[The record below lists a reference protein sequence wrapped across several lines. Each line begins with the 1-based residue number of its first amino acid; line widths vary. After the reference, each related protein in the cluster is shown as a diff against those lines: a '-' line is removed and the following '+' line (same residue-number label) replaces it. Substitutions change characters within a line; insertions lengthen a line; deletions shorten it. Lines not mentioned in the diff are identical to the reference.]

1 MLMQI
6 FFSRSH
12 PAPDVTLRLV
22 CVEDFAGLAGK
33 GGVDLEEAF
42 GDVLM
47 YRTLADPK
55 LLRRLPHSRV
65 ILYNIISNLHGSFL
79 NIIFQ
84 KNPPANILFTMY
96 AENRKV
102 MPCLAI
108 SNPNQLFHYLYPSF
122 YLIVRLLKNIC
133 PFDTMNLYHICQPAD
148 SNFNQ

>member
-33 GGVDLEEAF
+33 GGVDLEEAL

-65 ILYNIISNLHGSFL
+65 IFNYIYSNLHGSLL

-84 KNPPANILFTMY
+84 KNPPANIVFTMY
-96 AENRKV
+96 AGVFEV
-102 MPCLAI
+102 IPTY
-108 SNPNQLFHYLYPSF
+108 S
-122 YLIVRLLKNIC
+122 RLL
-133 PFDTMNLYHICQPAD
+133 
-148 SNFNQ
+148 

>member
-33 GGVDLEEAF
+33 GGVDLEEAL

-55 LLRRLPHSRV
+55 LLCRLPHSRV
-65 ILYNIISNLHGSFL
+65 VLYNIISNLHGSFL

-84 KNPPANILFTMY
+84 KNPPANIVFTMY
-96 AENRKV
+96 AGELQV
-102 MPCLAI
+102 MPLSFRQKIVFSAI
-108 SNPNQLFHYLYPSF
+108 FLIHFSLNQIFYRVFNLLFQLILIPNNNRY
-122 YLIVRLLKNIC
+122 I
-133 PFDTMNLYHICQPAD
+133 M
-148 SNFNQ
+148 

>member
-1 MLMQI
+1 MLVKI
-6 FFSRSH
+6 FLSRCH

-65 ILYNIISNLHGSFL
+65 ILNYIYSNLHGSLL

-84 KNPPANILFTMY
+84 KNPPANIVFTMY
-96 AENRKV
+96 AGVFEV
-102 MPCLAI
+102 IPTY
-108 SNPNQLFHYLYPSF
+108 S
-122 YLIVRLLKNIC
+122 RLL
-133 PFDTMNLYHICQPAD
+133 
-148 SNFNQ
+148 

>member
-1 MLMQI
+1 MALG
-6 FFSRSH
+6 
-12 PAPDVTLRLV
+12 LV
-22 CVEDFAGLAGK
+22 HVQNLAGFPRQ
-33 GGVDLEEAF
+33 GGVDLEEPF
-42 GDVLM
+42 GDIFM
-47 YRTLADPK
+47 YRTLTDPK

-65 ILYNIISNLHGSFL
+65 ILNYIISNLHGSFL
-79 NIIFQ
+79 NVIFQ

>member
-33 GGVDLEEAF
+33 GGVDLEEAL

-65 ILYNIISNLHGSFL
+65 IFNYIYSNLHGSLL

-84 KNPPANILFTMY
+84 KNPPANIVFTMY
-96 AENRKV
+96 AGGLKV
-102 MPCLAI
+102 IQRHVRFPDSATYGPVYYN
-108 SNPNQLFHYLYPSF
+108 S
-122 YLIVRLLKNIC
+122 RLLSFSRKSYNI
-133 PFDTMNLYHICQPAD
+133 HPA
-148 SNFNQ
+148 SHSPHLSPQ